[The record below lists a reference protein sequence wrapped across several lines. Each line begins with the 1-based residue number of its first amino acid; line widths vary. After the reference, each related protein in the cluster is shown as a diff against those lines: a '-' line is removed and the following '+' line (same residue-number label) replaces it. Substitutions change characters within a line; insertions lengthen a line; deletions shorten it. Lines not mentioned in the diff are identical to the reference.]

1 MAGLSIKDAQ
11 TVLAAAGFYAG
22 PIDGRDGPVTQ
33 AAVIEVGRALND
45 RYTQS
50 PGAWSNDRQ
59 RVAAV
64 QAALDRLGYEPG
76 DADGLIGHNTRNALT
91 AFLHKRDMGRDW
103 SVPRL
108 SDAPSTK
115 QLKSDLPRQAD
126 CDRFYGR
133 PGDQIKAQLVTVAL
147 PYALRLDY
155 DLRTNISRVT
165 LHQKCAPSF
174 INAMVAVRA
183 EYGHE
188 RQVALGLDRY
198 AGGYMHRKMRGGS
211 RWSMHAYGCAVDF
224 YAEPNGLTTRCP
236 RALFC
241 GADYK
246 PFLDIM
252 EAHGWLPAGRLWQAD
267 FMHFQMAR
275 L

>member
-1 MAGLSIKDAQ
+1 MAGVSVRDAQ
-11 TVLAAAGFYAG
+11 AVLAAAGFYAG
-22 PIDGRDGPVTQ
+22 RVDGRDGPMTQ

-50 PGAWSNDRQ
+50 PSAWTNDRQ
-59 RVAAV
+59 RVAAM
-64 QAALDRLGYEPG
+64 QAALDRLGFEPG
-76 DADGLIGHNTRNALT
+76 VADGLVGHNTLNALA
-91 AFLHKRDMGRDW
+91 AFHHRQTFGRPL
-103 SVPRL
+103 VIPRL
-108 SDAPSTK
+108 SDLPPAKPARS
-115 QLKSDLPRQAD
+115 SLPRQSE
-126 CDRFYGR
+126 CDAFYGV
-133 PGDQIKAQLVTVAL
+133 PGEEIRAQLVTFTL

-155 DLRTNISRVT
+155 DLGTSISRVT

-174 INAMVAVRA
+174 GEAMTAVRA

-188 RQVALGLDRY
+188 RQTALGLDRY
-198 AGGYMHRKMRGGS
+198 AGGYMHRRMRGGS

-224 YAEPNGLTTRCP
+224 YAAPNGLTTRCP

-252 EAHGWLPAGRLWQAD
+252 EAHGWLPAGRLWGMD
-267 FMHFQMAR
+267 FMHFQQAR